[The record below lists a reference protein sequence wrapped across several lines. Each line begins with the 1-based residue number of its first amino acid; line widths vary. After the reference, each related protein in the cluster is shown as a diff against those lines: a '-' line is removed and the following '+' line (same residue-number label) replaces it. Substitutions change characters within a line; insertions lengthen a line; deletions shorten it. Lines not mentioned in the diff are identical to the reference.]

1 MEISYYNILKFLHII
16 FVTTWMA
23 GLFYLP
29 RLFVYHTQMSKKDKS
44 YQTFLIMEQK
54 LMKYIM
60 NPSMILTWVLGTL
73 LAHHIGVFD
82 QLWLNLKF
90 IFVFL
95 LSAFH
100 MYCARVRRNFEDG
113 NNEKNESFFR
123 WINEVPT
130 TLFIIIIFLVVFK
143 PN

>member
-60 NPSMILTWVLGTL
+60 NPSMILTWVLGPL